1 MSAAEWVFLCGAS
14 VSRALHFL
22 VGASGFLG
30 FFKLALWLIVRL
42 WCRSSSDAAA
52 GEFSVCFRGSSP
64 VRKFLSLI
72 RCLGLGRASWGAY
85 ACCARSKVS
94 RYTMLTS
101 PVSQD
106 RRRLPS
112 STGWGHLFGSPF
124 IGQAFEGNSRV
135 VTCFSCCPDPGF
147 PSAVIGPVASVF
159 PEFCRNGIFDPIIA
173 PRFLIGGGASNG
185 LFSECVAGD
194 ESFFEGC
201 LLSSVSRSCL
211 DVFWRF

>member
-1 MSAAEWVFLCGAS
+1 MSAAEWVYLCGAS

-106 RRRLPS
+106 RPVDSHLQRGGAISLAPLSLARRLKGIR
-112 STGWGHLFGSPF
+112 GW
-124 IGQAFEGNSRV
+124 
-135 VTCFSCCPDPGF
+135 
-147 PSAVIGPVASVF
+147 
-159 PEFCRNGIFDPIIA
+159 
-173 PRFLIGGGASNG
+173 
-185 LFSECVAGD
+185 
-194 ESFFEGC
+194 
-201 LLSSVSRSCL
+201 
-211 DVFWRF
+211 